1 MQADEQAIRA
11 VVQYWHE
18 LTAKGDVAGVLSLMA
33 EDAVFLVSGKPAMNG
48 KAAFEKGLR
57 DVLKRA
63 RIESS
68 AQVKEVL
75 VSGDLAC
82 ATTQL
87 SVKVVPIDGS
97 KPAHRVGPTLTVFSR
112 SNGAWL
118 LKRDANLLTDGG
130 A

>member
-11 VVQYWHE
+11 AIQSWHE
-18 LTAKGDVAGVLSLMA
+18 LTAKGDVPGVLSLMT
-33 EDAVFLVSGKPAMNG
+33 EDAVFLVSGKPVMSG

-57 DVLKRA
+57 DVLKQV

-75 VSGDLAC
+75 VSSDLAC

-87 SVKVVPIDGS
+87 SVKMVPIDGS
-97 KPAHRVGPTLTVFSR
+97 KPTSRVGPTLTIFSR
-112 SNGAWL
+112 ANGAWL
-118 LKRDANLLTDGG
+118 LKRDANLLTDSD